1 MFRPTISQIG
11 LLVVAFLLASE
22 LLFVCI
28 LKVQLD
34 ELNAK
39 LAREER
45 NREVVELL
53 NDSAAHLQSFYVD
66 MIRDSNVVQ
75 FNERRG
81 LTQQFEGHT
90 KAIDEDFE
98 ALKVL
103 LKDEPAKLARIER
116 FQKEKSRVLSKLLN
130 AFTNSP
136 AVMSLKTVDKFVK
149 FFRKEANYSRTLA
162 KSFSN
167 ENKLNQ
173 EQDIEKVQ
181 RLLFAGLMMNFATSV
196 AACFFFWKYVAARI
210 NIVTENIARLSTD
223 EPLHEPLSGEDEV
236 AIIDSTF
243 HYLSDEI
250 LAAADREH
258 SLIEN
263 STDVICTIDSRGYF
277 REVSKASIEQWGYA
291 PEDLIDQEASAVIGI
306 RHVPNVFLS
315 SSSGIAADATAA
327 LDERVRRADGTFI
340 DTLWSTHWSPADGSI
355 FCIVRD
361 RTDSK
366 RLTQLLEAQ
375 ENQVRNAI
383 ENMPLGI
390 LTTDGAGIIRQ
401 ANHTAKRLLSKPQLA
416 SENVDDILIVA
427 GSNGKTITQALFD
440 PAIPAPIRCTT
451 SGANGSTVYTSVS
464 LGKTTTEADEDLV
477 LLFEDASERV
487 RLEELKLNFVSLL
500 GESLRVPLDEVRT
513 IVSSEFQSTEKEST
527 KKRLARILPNI
538 ERLLKLLDGLLEM
551 ESLEPGKLVGALTP
565 CAVTDIV
572 NQSVNAVV
580 DHAEQQKINLVLE
593 SIDCAVLADQQR
605 LVQVVIN
612 LLTNAIKYSP
622 SQSTVTVSVVKDAES
637 VEIRVIDQGRG
648 LPAELHESIFESYV
662 QSQVSDAKRG
672 SGTGLGLA
680 ICRQIVHSHNGT
692 IGVNSEVG
700 RGSIFWINLPLAGDE
715 HEHR

>member
-1 MFRPTISQIG
+1 MFRPTISRIG

-39 LAREER
+39 LAHEER

-53 NDSAAHLQSFYVD
+53 IDSGSHLQAFYVD

-75 FNERRG
+75 FNERHG
-81 LTQQFEGHT
+81 LTQQFEGHK
-90 KAIDEDFE
+90 KAIDADFE
-98 ALKVL
+98 ALRVL
-103 LKDEPAKLARIER
+103 LKDEPARLARIEK
-116 FQKEKSRVLSKLLN
+116 FQKEKTRVLTKLLD

-136 AVMSLKTVDKFVK
+136 AVMSLKEVDKFVK
-149 FFRKEANYSRTLA
+149 FFRKEANYSRALA

-167 ENKLNQ
+167 ENKFNQ

-181 RLLFAGLMMNFATSV
+181 KLLFIGLMMNFITSV
-196 AACFFFWKYVAARI
+196 AACFFFWRFVAARI
-210 NIVTENIARLSTD
+210 NVVTENIARLSTD
-223 EPLHEPLSGEDEV
+223 EPFHEPLSGEDEV

-250 LAAADREH
+250 LAAADRER
-258 SLIEN
+258 SLVEN

-277 REVSKASIEQWGYA
+277 REVSKASKEQWGYE
-291 PEDLIDQEASAVIGI
+291 PEDLIDREASEAIGI
-306 RHVPNVFLS
+306 RNVPNIFLDS
-315 SSSGIAADATAA
+315 ESGIADDATAA
-327 LDERVRRADGTFI
+327 LDERVRKADGSFI

-361 RTDSK
+361 RSDSK
-366 RLTQLLEAQ
+366 RLSRLLEAQ

-401 ANHTAKRLLSKPQLA
+401 ANHTAKRLLSKPHLA
-416 SENVDDILIVA
+416 AQNVDEILFVA
-427 GSNGKTITQALFD
+427 GCPNKTITQALFD
-440 PAIPAPIRCTT
+440 PTVPTPIRCTT
-451 SGANGSTVYTSVS
+451 PGADGSTIYTSVS
-464 LGKTTTEADEDLV
+464 LGKTTTEVDEDLV

-500 GESLRVPLDEVRT
+500 GESLRLPLDEVRS
-513 IVSSEFQSTEKEST
+513 IVSSEFQSTEKETT

-551 ESLEPGKLVGALTP
+551 ESLEPGKLVGALIP

-580 DHAEQQKINLVLE
+580 DHAEQQKINLVSE

-622 SQSTVTVSVVKDAES
+622 TQSTITVSVGKNADS

-662 QSQVSDAKRG
+662 QSQASDAKRG

-680 ICRQIVHSHNGT
+680 ICKQIVLSHNGT

-700 RGSIFWINLPLAGDE
+700 KGSTFWIRLPLAGDQT
-715 HEHR
+715 